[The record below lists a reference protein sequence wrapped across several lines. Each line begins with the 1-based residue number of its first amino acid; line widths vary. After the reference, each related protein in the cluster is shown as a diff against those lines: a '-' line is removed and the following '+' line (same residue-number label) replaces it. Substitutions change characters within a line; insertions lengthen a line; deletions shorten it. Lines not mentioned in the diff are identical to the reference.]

1 MQTVTWILYG
11 IYCKAAPHDST
22 VASFFNKNEDEM
34 DSEVAMKIIK
44 NEPPDVRFQ
53 KISLKR

>member
-1 MQTVTWILYG
+1 MGSTV
-11 IYCKAAPHDST
+11 KAAPHDST
-22 VASFFNKNEDEM
+22 AASFFNKNEDEM

-44 NEPPDVRFQ
+44 NEPPNVRFQ